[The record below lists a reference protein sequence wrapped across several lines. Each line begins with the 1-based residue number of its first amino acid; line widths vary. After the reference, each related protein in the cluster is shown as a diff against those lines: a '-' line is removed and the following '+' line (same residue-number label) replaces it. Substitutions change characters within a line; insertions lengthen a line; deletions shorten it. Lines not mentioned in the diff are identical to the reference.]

1 MQMSS
6 VTENSTAKSV
16 EVQKQ
21 AISDSLLG
29 VEIGLLTG
37 CQDRPY
43 AFGLA
48 MALVSMQVGDEIN
61 NRTPRRVQY
70 RLCDRICVEPPKMKD
85 ELCQECGVSEKAVTM
100 IRHQISNAIRDTAL
114 TPS

>member
-48 MALVSMQVGDEIN
+48 MALVSKHVGVDIIGGDDIDSPELHATPNLRFLDFRGSQKN
-61 NRTPRRVQY
+61 NANFADKVSKVMCYYLELIRNY
-70 RLCDRICVEPPKMKD
+70 DR
-85 ELCQECGVSEKAVTM
+85 SEA
-100 IRHQISNAIRDTAL
+100 Q
-114 TPS
+114 

>member
-6 VTENSTAKSV
+6 VAEKSPAKEV
-16 EVQKQ
+16 EAQKQ
-21 AISDSLLG
+21 AIPDSLLG

-48 MALVSMQVGDEIN
+48 MALVSKSVGIDIIGGDDIDSPELHATANLRFLNFRGSQRN
-61 NRTPRRVQY
+61 NANFAGNLWKLLIYYAKLV
-70 RLCDRICVEPPKMKD
+70 
-85 ELCQECGVSEKAVTM
+85 
-100 IRHQISNAIRDTAL
+100 
-114 TPS
+114 